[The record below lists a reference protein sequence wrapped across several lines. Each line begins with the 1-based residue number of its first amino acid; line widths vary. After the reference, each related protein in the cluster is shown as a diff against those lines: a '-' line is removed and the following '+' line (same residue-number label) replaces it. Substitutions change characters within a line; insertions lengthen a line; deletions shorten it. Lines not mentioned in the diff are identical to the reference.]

1 MIKHVDNRIRINS
14 SHQVL
19 YISAFDDDEP
29 KSFSINVAYPIVNAN
44 TNNNKVANLIENK
57 KLTILFII
65 VILFL
70 QNYNFVFEY
79 INNIIFNK

>member
-1 MIKHVDNRIRINS
+1 
-14 SHQVL
+14 
-19 YISAFDDDEP
+19 
-29 KSFSINVAYPIVNAN
+29 VAYPIENAK
-44 TNNNKVANLIENK
+44 TNNNNEANLIEDK